1 MSARARFL
9 VFLLWAVKMED
20 FKDFEGRVRPDVG
33 AVEGLARR
41 EESWEVNAR
50 VVEEDISLDL
60 VDLGRGRP

>member
-20 FKDFEGRVRPDVG
+20 LEDLEGRVRPEVG
-33 AVEGLARR
+33 AAEGWESS
-41 EESWEVNAR
+41 EESWEVKAN

-60 VDLGRGRP
+60 VLLGRGRP